1 MAKSR
6 QALIERSEASGVKVV
21 MSRPRS
27 ILVSVIP
34 ALVLL
39 ASLDCYSFSSGAW
52 GAPGFAVPAGG
63 HNQNHAP
70 ADSSFD
76 EAVQRWSRRLSVQ
89 VGSQGFSQPV
99 GLALWQTA
107 AGVPAGRWTNL
118 PRANLALAQ
127 SWQFHWRAAS
137 EPRAPSSAS

>member
-1 MAKSR
+1 
-6 QALIERSEASGVKVV
+6 

-52 GAPGFAVPAGG
+52 GAPGFAVPADG

-76 EAVQRWSRRLSVQ
+76 ESVQRWSRRLNVQ
-89 VGSQGFSQPV
+89 PGSDGFSPPATV
-99 GLALWQTA
+99 ALRE
-107 AGVPAGRWTNL
+107 PATHDPSALCTHL
-118 PRANLALAQ
+118 PHANL
-127 SWQFHWRAAS
+127 
-137 EPRAPSSAS
+137 